1 MRRFLLITI
10 CLTYAFVAFAKP
22 VSEKQALEK
31 AILLM
36 PGKTFRLCNVD
47 ANDAKSGNVST
58 PYYVFNAENNA
69 GFVIVSSDDRTKA
82 VLGYSDHG
90 AIDMNNL
97 PENVAAWLGYYAE
110 AISSLQDSPQDVEY
124 HTTATAT
131 TRRNIAPLI
140 QSNWDQSSP
149 FNNQCVFSGIT
160 CVTGCVA
167 TAMAQV
173 MNYHK
178 YPKTVPAIAGYTN
191 GRTIPDLPAVTLD
204 WANMCNTYFPYD
216 ERTDAQN
223 NAVATLMRYCGQSVE
238 MNYGTGSSG
247 TTTGLASVALVKY
260 FGYNKSVHAIYRD
273 GYSEEGWENAIY
285 QELSA
290 NYPIIYS
297 GRTTT
302 NAGHA
307 FIVDGYKDGLYH
319 VNWGW
324 GSWCDGYFVLSVMD
338 SHGSDEIGW
347 TFSEDHSAIVGIRPT
362 KGGTLDYPLMTI
374 SNLELTSSSE
384 VTRGSANENFNASIS
399 FKMDNSVNSEEDKVG
414 LGFALYKGDELVQ
427 SLAQAPVSSQRPG
440 YYYTGSRT
448 FYFGYNLTDGN
459 YRIQAVYKDQY
470 GNVHKAQGSDY
481 RYIEAVI
488 KGNKLTLTK
497 YPLIGVVLDKSEV
510 SILKGKTKTLKAS
523 VYPLSTDQSV
533 TWKSSNT
540 KVATVSSAGKVTG
553 VKTGIVTITCT
564 SKSTG
569 QSATCKVTVG
579 SIYLDKT
586 EVSILKGTT
595 LKLTP
600 SVYPTTLE
608 DKSVTWKSSNT
619 KVATVTSDG
628 EVKGVKTGIVTI
640 TCTSNVTGL
649 SATCKVTV
657 GSIYLNKT
665 EVSILKGTTLK
676 LTPSVYPTTL
686 EDKSVTWKSSNT
698 KVATVTAD
706 GEVKGVKTGIVTIT
720 CTSNVTGLSAT
731 CQVTVG
737 SIYLDKTEVS
747 ILKGTTL
754 KLTPSVY
761 PTTLEDK
768 SVTWK
773 SSNTKVATV
782 SSTGKVK
789 GVKTGIVTITCTSN
803 VTGLSATCKV
813 TVGSIYLNKTE
824 VSILKG
830 TTLKLTPS
838 VYPTTLED
846 KSVTWKSSNT
856 KVATVTSDGEVKG
869 VKTGIVT
876 ITCTSK
882 ATGLSAT
889 CEVIVG
895 SIYLDKTEVSILKG
909 TTLKLTPSVYP
920 TTLTD
925 KSVTW
930 KSSNT
935 KVATVTADGI
945 VTGVT
950 PGTATITCTSNATG
964 LSATCQVTVT
974 ASSGTRSLSGDDDKT
989 TGIEAVGEGEKEP
1002 YDVYDLSGRM
1012 VLHQVTSLEGLPNGV
1027 YIVNGRKV
1035 IKK

>member
-31 AILLM
+31 AIQLM

-124 HTTATAT
+124 HTTTTAT

-178 YPKTVPAIAGYTN
+178 YPTTVPAIAGYTN

-216 ERTDAQN
+216 ERTEAQN

-238 MNYGTGSSG
+238 MNYGTGGSG
-247 TTTGLASVALVKY
+247 TATGLSSIALVKC
-260 FGYNKSVHAIYRD
+260 FGYNMSVHAIYRN
-273 GYSEEGWENAIY
+273 GYSEEGWENEIY
-285 QELSA
+285 QELAA

-297 GRTTT
+297 GCTTT

-374 SNLELTSSSE
+374 TKFDLTSSSE
-384 VTRGSANENFNASIS
+384 VTRGSANENFNVSIS
-399 FKMDNSVNSEEDKVG
+399 FEMANSVNSEEDKVG
-414 LGFALYKGDELVQ
+414 LGFALYKGDELVK
-427 SLAQAPVSSQRPG
+427 SLSQADPSSHRPA
-440 YYYTGSRT
+440 YYLSGSCT
-448 FYFGYNLTDGN
+448 LPFGYGLADGN
-459 YRIQAVYKDQY
+459 YRLLAVYEDQD

-481 RYIEAVI
+481 RYIDAVI
-488 KGNKLTLTK
+488 KGNKLTLTQ

-533 TWKSSNT
+533 IWKSSNT

-564 SKSTG
+564 SKATG
-569 QSATCKVTVG
+569 QSATCEVTVG
-579 SIYLDKT
+579 KVNLDKSET
-586 EVSILKGTT
+586 ILEKGESLT
-595 LKLTP
+595 LEAM
-600 SVYPTTLE
+600 VYPTTLS
-608 DKSVTWKSSNT
+608 DKTVTWKSSNT
-619 KVATVTSDG
+619 AIATVTDG
-628 EVKGVKTGIVTI
+628 KVTGVKTGTATI
-640 TCTSNVTGL
+640 TCTSKATGL

-657 GSIYLNKT
+657 GKVNLDKT
-665 EVSILKGTTLK
+665 EASILKGTTLT
-676 LTPSVYPTTL
+676 LTPTVYPTAL
-686 EDKSVTWKSSNT
+686 ADKSVTWKSSNT
-698 KVATVTAD
+698 NVATVTAD
-706 GEVKGVKTGIVTIT
+706 GEVT
-720 CTSNVTGLSAT
+720 
-731 CQVTVG
+731 
-737 SIYLDKTEVS
+737 
-747 ILKGTTL
+747 
-754 KLTPSVY
+754 
-761 PTTLEDK
+761 
-768 SVTWK
+768 
-773 SSNTKVATV
+773 
-782 SSTGKVK
+782 
-789 GVKTGIVTITCTSN
+789 
-803 VTGLSATCKV
+803 
-813 TVGSIYLNKTE
+813 
-824 VSILKG
+824 
-830 TTLKLTPS
+830 
-838 VYPTTLED
+838 
-846 KSVTWKSSNT
+846 
-856 KVATVTSDGEVKG
+856 G

-889 CEVIVG
+889 CEVTVG
-895 SIYLDKTEVSILKG
+895 KVNLNKTEASILKG
-909 TTLKLTPSVYP
+909 TTLTLKTTVYP
-920 TTLTD
+920 TALEN
-925 KSVTW
+925 KEVTW

-935 KVATVTADGI
+935 KVATVSSSGK
-945 VTGVT
+945 VTGVKTGVVTITCTSKATGLSATCKVTVGKVNLDQTEVSIVKGKTVTLT
-950 PGTATITCTSNATG
+950 PTVYPTTLSDKSVTWESSDETVATVTGGKVKGIKAGTATITCTSNKTG

-974 ASSGTRSLSGDDDKT
+974 ASSGTRSLSGDDETK
-989 TGIEAVGEGEKEP
+989 P

-1012 VLHQVTSLEGLPNGV
+1012 VLHQVTSLDGLPNGI
-1027 YIVNGRKV
+1027 YIVNGKKV
-1035 IKK
+1035 LKK

>member
-31 AILLM
+31 AIQLM
-36 PGKTFRLCNVD
+36 PGKTFRLCNFD
-47 ANDAKSGNVST
+47 ANDAKSGNVRT

-97 PENVAAWLGYYAE
+97 PENVATWLGYYAE

-124 HTTATAT
+124 PTTTAT

-149 FNNQCVFSGIT
+149 FNNQCVFSGAT

-178 YPKTVPAIAGYTN
+178 YPTTVPAIAGYTN

-247 TTTGLASVALVKY
+247 TTTGLTSVALLKY

-290 NYPIIYS
+290 SYPIIYS
-297 GRTTT
+297 GCTIT
-302 NAGHA
+302 NEGHA

-324 GSWCDGYFVLSVMD
+324 GSWCDGYFVLTVMD

-414 LGFALYKGDELVQ
+414 FGFALYKGDELVQ
-427 SLAQAPVSSQRPG
+427 SLLQAAVSSQRPG
-440 YYYTGSRT
+440 YYFSGSCT
-448 FYFGYNLTDGN
+448 LPFGYGLADGN
-459 YRIQAVYKDQY
+459 YRLLAVYKDQD

-564 SKSTG
+564 SKATG
-569 QSATCKVTVG
+569 Q
-579 SIYLDKT
+579 
-586 EVSILKGTT
+586 
-595 LKLTP
+595 
-600 SVYPTTLE
+600 
-608 DKSVTWKSSNT
+608 
-619 KVATVTSDG
+619 
-628 EVKGVKTGIVTI
+628 
-640 TCTSNVTGL
+640 
-649 SATCKVTV
+649 
-657 GSIYLNKT
+657 
-665 EVSILKGTTLK
+665 
-676 LTPSVYPTTL
+676 
-686 EDKSVTWKSSNT
+686 
-698 KVATVTAD
+698 
-706 GEVKGVKTGIVTIT
+706 
-720 CTSNVTGLSAT
+720 SAT

-737 SIYLDKTEVS
+737 KVNLDKAEAIVE
-747 ILKGTTL
+747 KGKTLTL
-754 KLTPSVY
+754 KATVY
-761 PTTLEDK
+761 PEDLADK
-768 SVTWK
+768 RVIWK
-773 SSNTKVATV
+773 SSNDAVATV
-782 SSTGKVK
+782 SSDGKVK
-789 GVKTGIVTITCTSN
+789 GIKAGRVSIRCTS
-803 VTGLSATCKV
+803 VATGLSTICKV
-813 TVGSIYLNKTE
+813 TVI
-824 VSILKG
+824 
-830 TTLKLTPS
+830 
-838 VYPTTLED
+838 
-846 KSVTWKSSNT
+846 
-856 KVATVTSDGEVKG
+856 
-869 VKTGIVT
+869 
-876 ITCTSK
+876 
-882 ATGLSAT
+882 
-889 CEVIVG
+889 
-895 SIYLDKTEVSILKG
+895 
-909 TTLKLTPSVYP
+909 
-920 TTLTD
+920 
-925 KSVTW
+925 
-930 KSSNT
+930 
-935 KVATVTADGI
+935 
-945 VTGVT
+945 
-950 PGTATITCTSNATG
+950 
-964 LSATCQVTVT
+964 
-974 ASSGTRSLSGDDDKT
+974 ASSGTRSLDGDDET
-989 TGIEAVGEGEKEP
+989 TGIDVLSQGEIEP

-1012 VLHQVTSLEGLPNGV
+1012 VLHQVTSLEGLSNGV
-1027 YIVNGRKV
+1027 YIVNGKKV
-1035 IKK
+1035 LKK

>member
-31 AILLM
+31 AIQLM
-36 PGKTFRLCNVD
+36 PGKNFRLCNVD

-124 HTTATAT
+124 HITTTAT

-149 FNNQCVFSGIT
+149 FNNQCVFSGAT

-216 ERTDAQN
+216 ERTEAQN

-247 TTTGLASVALVKY
+247 ATTGLASVALVKY

-273 GYSEEGWENAIY
+273 GYSEEGWENEIY

-297 GRTTT
+297 GRTIT

-427 SLAQAPVSSQRPG
+427 PLSQAAVSSQRPG

-488 KGNKLTLTK
+488 KGNKMTLTK

-564 SKSTG
+564 SKATG
-569 QSATCKVTVG
+569 QSATCEVTVG
-579 SIYLDKT
+579 KVNLDKS
-586 EVSILKGTT
+586 EVILEKSKT
-595 LKLTP
+595 LTLTAT
-600 SVYPTTLE
+600 VNPTTLE
-608 DKSVTWKSSNT
+608 DKSLVWKSSNP

-628 EVKGVKTGIVTI
+628 MVTGVKTGIATI
-640 TCTSNVTGL
+640 TCTSVATGL
-649 SATCKVTV
+649 SATCKVTI
-657 GSIYLNKT
+657 GKLSLNKSDVAI
-665 EVSILKGTTLK
+665 EKSKTLT
-676 LTPSVYPTTL
+676 LTAIVNPTTL
-686 EDKSVTWKSSNT
+686 EDKSLVWKSSNP
-698 KVATVTAD
+698 KVATVTSD
-706 GEVKGVKTGIVTIT
+706 GLVTGVKTGIATIT
-720 CTSNVTGLSAT
+720 CTS
-731 CQVTVG
+731 
-737 SIYLDKTEVS
+737 
-747 ILKGTTL
+747 
-754 KLTPSVY
+754 
-761 PTTLEDK
+761 
-768 SVTWK
+768 
-773 SSNTKVATV
+773 VA
-782 SSTGKVK
+782 
-789 GVKTGIVTITCTSN
+789 
-803 VTGLSATCKV
+803 TGLSATCKV
-813 TVGSIYLNKTE
+813 TIGKVSLNKSDVAIE
-824 VSILKG
+824 KG
-830 TTLKLTPS
+830 NTLTLTAT
-838 VYPTTLED
+838 VNPTTLTN
-846 KSVTWKSSNT
+846 KSVTWKSSDEA
-856 KVATVTSDGEVKG
+856 VATVTADGKVTG
-869 VKTGIVT
+869 VKTGSAI
-876 ITCTSK
+876 ITCTSV

-889 CEVIVG
+889 CKVIIGKV
-895 SIYLDKTEVSILKG
+895 SLDKSKAAIEKG
-909 TTLKLTPSVYP
+909 NTLTLTATVYP
-920 TTLTD
+920 TTLSD

-930 KSSNT
+930 ESSDET
-935 KVATVTADGI
+935 VAVVTEDGI
-945 VTGVT
+945 VTGVKA
-950 PGTATITCTSNATG
+950 GTTIITCTSNKTG
-964 LSATCQVTVT
+964 LNATCKVTVT
-974 ASSGTRSLSGDDDKT
+974 ASSGTRSLSGDDDET
-989 TGIEAVGEGEKEP
+989 TGIDALGEGETKP

-1012 VLHQVTSLEGLPNGV
+1012 VLHQVTSLDGLPNGV

-1035 IKK
+1035 LKK